1 LLGEFDRMRRDID
14 LHGDLAG
21 MDGYFRQAMELI
33 TSSRAAEAFDISR
46 EDSKTRERYGR
57 TLIGQNCLLAR
68 RLVEAGVTYVT
79 CMSGGGWDTHRDN
92 FSELRRVTL
101 PRYDRA
107 VAALV
112 SDIYERGL
120 ADHVLV
126 LAMGEFGR
134 TPRINRDAGRDH
146 WPGAMSVLLAGAGL
160 KVGQMIGQTDA
171 HAAPPVSRPYSPAS
185 VLATLYHKMGV
196 DYRQVFCDESN
207 RPIPIL
213 QDGHP
218 IEELV

>member
-1 LLGEFDRMRRDID
+1 
-14 LHGDLAG
+14 
-21 MDGYFRQAMELI
+21 
-33 TSSRAAEAFDISR
+33 
-46 EDSKTRERYGR
+46 
-57 TLIGQNCLLAR
+57 
-68 RLVEAGVTYVT
+68 
-79 CMSGGGWDTHRDN
+79 
-92 FSELRRVTL
+92 
-101 PRYDRA
+101 

-171 HAAPPVSRPYSPAS
+171 HAALPVSRPYSPAS

-196 DYRQVFCDESN
+196 DYRQVFYDESN